1 MLPWNA
7 AHRAPTWGWERISHR
22 GSECSLQRK
31 GYRPV
36 SIWSFFNSVF
46 PDGQMTS
53 REKLNDILS
62 CCCEWVLWE
71 PALCAQQGW
80 GPRSVGYTEVEL
92 KGQESV
98 TNSGVLD
105 VTAVI

>member
-1 MLPWNA
+1 
-7 AHRAPTWGWERISHR
+7 
-22 GSECSLQRK
+22 
-31 GYRPV
+31 
-36 SIWSFFNSVF
+36 
-46 PDGQMTS
+46 MTS

-71 PALCAQQGW
+71 PTLRAQQGW

-105 VTAVI
+105 VMAVI